1 MPKTCSDED
10 FIEAWN
16 RLGGAEAVSAHF
28 KLRIRGVYERRAR
41 IETKYG
47 INLVARADM
56 HGRPTVCL
64 PTKGIRRIASVTG
77 RVIVFSDAHFW
88 PGKMTV
94 ANKALLTLAG
104 ELRPAMI
111 VANGD
116 IFDGARI
123 SRHDPIGWEQRP
135 TLASELETCRER
147 MEAIRQAAP
156 KATHVWN
163 IGNHDIRY
171 ARYLAMNAPALEQV
185 KGTNL
190 DDHITNWDMGWSLM
204 LNDNTMIKHRYHNG
218 IHATY
223 NNTVKAGKSIVTGHL
238 HRLQATSWAD
248 YNGHRWGVDSGCLLD
263 IGPDCPQTFYAE
275 DDPRPHSAGFV
286 VLTFDK
292 RGMLLEP
299 EFCRVLNGEAYF
311 RGAEV

>member
-1 MPKTCSDED
+1 MPKTCTDDE
-10 FIEAWN
+10 FIAAWQKF
-16 RLGGAEAVSAHF
+16 GGAAAVAENLGL
-28 KLRIRGVYERRAR
+28 KVRGVYHRRAWLEKTR
-41 IETKYG
+41 G
-47 INLVARADM
+47 INLVAAADM
-56 HGRPTVCL
+56 HGRPTVNL
-64 PTKGIRRIASVTG
+64 PTKGIRRIASVSG

-88 PGKMTV
+88 PGAMTT
-94 ANKALLTLAG
+94 ANKALLVLAK
-104 ELRPAMI
+104 ELKPAMI

-116 IFDGARI
+116 LFDGARI

-135 TLASELETCRER
+135 TLASELATCQER
-147 MEAIRQAAP
+147 MAAIRQCAP
-156 KATHVWN
+156 RAIHVWN

-190 DDHITNWDMGWSLM
+190 DDHITDWDMGWSLM

-223 NNTVKAGKSIVTGHL
+223 NNTVKSGKSIVTGHL

-248 YNGHRWGVDSGCLLD
+248 YNGHRWGVDSGCLLEM
-263 IGPDCPQTFYAE
+263 GPECPQTFYAE

-292 RGMLLEP
+292 SGMLLEP
-299 EFCRVLNGEAYF
+299 EFCRVLSGRAYF
-311 RGAEV
+311 RGAAV